1 MSANYTLSLNN
12 EDTKTILKG
21 ILQDKCP
28 ENALDGVTFVSAEF
42 NDADALCP
50 VTIKVKLEKA
60 APAVLF
66 SALQNHIEA
75 QVKRN
80 AKYNFDF
87 SADITPEER
96 VSLYWQF
103 LGDELPAIKPWLIHT
118 TAVFSCGTVII
129 TCDKAFIREK
139 LNLEKATPKI
149 PFKAKEFFSVTADK
163 MEIVIAKPV
172 ETDGQTIVRSAIE
185 VLKPLNAESD
195 ILKSDEIKGVPVPIE
210 NISDEGKFL
219 IEGRLFHN
227 DDYIRELR
235 PVPGK
240 PKTYMLFLYITNEK
254 DTIKAVVFVND
265 GDGLLAEID
274 GITHV
279 RALIETRY
287 DEREGEITA
296 RIKKMQK
303 ISMPALKDEAAEKRI
318 ELHAHTVMS
327 AMDSVM
333 SVQAYIKTA
342 AAWGHEAV
350 AITDHGV
357 VHSFPEAYNCVKKNK
372 LNIKLI
378 LGVEGYIV
386 DSYDSKERK
395 NNDGIESNHIIIL
408 VKNKEGLKNLYRLI
422 SGAHINTFYRK
433 PRILRTELIK
443 HRSGLIIGSAC
454 YLGEVYQA
462 VLQRKGPEKID
473 EIVRFYDYLE
483 IQPNTNNMF
492 MVKKGMVKSEESLNA
507 INRDIISLAKTAG
520 KPVVATGDVHFLK
533 EEDKTYREVL
543 LLGQGYDDIADEG
556 SADLSFKTTEK
567 MLKEFEYLGRDLAK
581 EVVITNPKIIS
592 DMVEKGLMPV
602 PDKAY
607 PPVIKDADKEV
618 SEITW
623 KTAHEIYGEAL
634 PSLVEARIKK
644 ELDAIIGNG
653 FATLYLI
660 AKKMVDKSNSDG
672 YIVGSRGSV
681 GSSIVAF
688 LMGISEVNP
697 LQAHYVCS
705 KCKYTEFIASEVVG
719 VDLEDKKCPKCAAE
733 LKKDGFHIPFETFM
747 GFEGEKMPDIDL
759 NFSGEYQ
766 DKIHKF
772 VTELFGEE
780 KVYRAGTLVTIQEQ
794 AVKKDFM
801 TKYLEKTRKKAR
813 HAEIERLAKGC
824 AGVKRSTGQHAGG
837 LMLVPED
844 KDIYDFT
851 PIQYSPK
858 EDSITT
864 HFDFEYLHD
873 TLVKVDALGHDL
885 PTSLKRICADLKI
898 NVNDIPLNDKKTM
911 KIFSDIK
918 VLGVD
923 PKSYDHTIGTIGVPE
938 YGTKFTR
945 DMLEITKPKTFSEL
959 IYIAGLS
966 HGTNVW
972 LNNAEELIKNKTAT
986 LKEVISVRDDIM
998 NYLINKGLPK
1008 STAFQITEKVR
1019 KGKGLSKEDEEIM
1032 RKSKVPAWYIDSCKK
1047 IKYMFPKAH
1056 AVAYAIMSFRIAYM
1070 KVNYPMHFYADY
1082 FYRDMKGF
1090 EFEFASLSIL
1100 EVKSR
1105 LKDLKMKRDIEKKEK
1120 DQLKVLEVLFEMK
1133 DRGGD
1138 FLNVDLYESDPSIFK
1153 VRDMKLLLPLTVIP
1167 DLGEK
1172 VAKAFGEERLKGKFT
1187 SVEDMVKRTKV
1198 NKNVVE
1204 FMRVNK
1210 MLEGIP
1216 ASDQAVL
1223 F

>member
-1 MSANYTLSLNN
+1 MSANYTLNLNN
-12 EDTKTILKG
+12 EETKTILKG
-21 ILQDKCP
+21 ILKDKCP
-28 ENALDGVTFVSAEF
+28 DSVFEGVNFVSAEF
-42 NDADALCP
+42 NDSDAACP
-50 VTIKVKLEKA
+50 VAIRVKLDSA

-66 SALQNHIEA
+66 DALQKYIET
-75 QVKRN
+75 QLKRS
-80 AKYNFDF
+80 AKYRFEF
-87 SADITPEER
+87 SPAISQQDR
-96 VSLYWQF
+96 VAVYWAF
-103 LGDELPAIKPWLIHT
+103 FGEELPSIKPWLIHT
-118 TAVFSCGTVII
+118 TASLENDVIVI
-129 TCDKAFIREK
+129 SCDKAFISEK
-139 LNLEKATPKI
+139 LQFDKSTLKI
-149 PFKAKEFFSVTADK
+149 PARAREFFGINAQH
-163 MEIVIAKPV
+163 MEIVILKPA
-172 ETDGQTIVRSAIE
+172 ETDGQTIVRGAIE
-185 VLKPLNAESD
+185 VLKPVNAQSE
-195 ILKSDEIKGVPVPIE
+195 ILKDEDIKGEPVPIE

-219 IEGRLFHN
+219 VEGRIFHSA
-227 DDYIRELR
+227 DYIRELR

-240 PKTYMLFLYITNEK
+240 PKTFMLFFYITNEK
-254 DTIKAVVFVND
+254 DTIKAVVFVPE
-265 GDGLLAEID
+265 GDGLLAEAD
-274 GITHV
+274 SLTHV

-296 RIKKMQK
+296 RIKKMK
-303 ISMPALKDEAAEKRI
+303 KVIKPGLKDEAVEKRI

-333 SVQAYIKTA
+333 PVQAYVKTA

-378 LGVEGYIV
+378 LGVEGYLT
-386 DSYDSKERK
+386 DSAEKQKDV
-395 NNDGIESNHIIIL
+395 ESHHVIIL

-422 SGAHINTFYRK
+422 SDAHIKNFYRK

-443 HRSGLIIGSAC
+443 YRGGLILGTAC
-454 YLGEVYQA
+454 YQGELYKAIVH
-462 VLQRKGPEKID
+462 RKGQEKID
-473 EIVRFYDYLE
+473 EIVKFYDYLE
-483 IQPNTNNMF
+483 IQPNTNNLF
-492 MVKKGMVKSEESLNA
+492 MIRQGIVKSEESLNA
-507 INRDIISLAKTAG
+507 INREIIALAAAAG

-533 EEDKTYREVL
+533 EEDKVYREVL

-567 MLKEFEYLGRDLAK
+567 MLKEFEYLGRETAR
-581 EVVITNPKIIS
+581 EVVIINPKKIC
-592 DMVEKGLMPV
+592 DMIEKDIAPV
-602 PDKAY
+602 PDKPH
-607 PPVIKDADKEV
+607 PPMIKDADKEI
-618 SEITW
+618 SEMTW
-623 KTAHEIYGEAL
+623 KTAHEIYGINL
-634 PSLVEARIKK
+634 PSLVDQRIKK

-653 FATLYLI
+653 YATLYLI
-660 AKKMVDKSNSDG
+660 AKKMVDQSNRDG

-688 LMGISEVNP
+688 LTGISEVNP
-697 LQAHYVCS
+697 LQAHYVCP
-705 KCKYTEFIASEVVG
+705 KCKYTEFVASELVG
-719 VDLEDKKCPKCAAE
+719 VDLDDKKCPECGVE

-766 DKIHKF
+766 EKIHKF
-772 VTELFGEE
+772 VTELFGED

-858 EDSITT
+858 ADAITT

-885 PTSLKRICADLKI
+885 PTSLKRICGELKI

-918 VLGVD
+918 ILGVD
-923 PKSYDHTIGTIGVPE
+923 PKNYDHSVGTIGVPE

-945 DMLEITKPKTFSEL
+945 DMLEATKPKTFSEL

-972 LNNAEELIKNKTAT
+972 LNNAEDLIKNKTAS

-1008 STAFQITEKVR
+1008 STAFLITEKVR
-1019 KGKGLSKEDEEIM
+1019 KGKGLSKEDEDIM
-1032 RKSKVPAWYIDSCKK
+1032 RKHKVPAWYIDSCKK

-1070 KVNYPMHFYADY
+1070 KVNFPMHFYADY
-1082 FYRDMKGF
+1082 FFRDMKGF
-1090 EFEFASLSIL
+1090 EYEFAFLSLAEI
-1100 EVKSR
+1100 KSR

-1120 DQLKVLEVLFEMK
+1120 DQLKVLEVLYEMK

-1138 FLNVDLYESDPSIFK
+1138 FLNVDLYESNPAIFK
-1153 VRDMKLLLPLTVIP
+1153 VKDKKLLMPLTVIP

-1172 VAKAFGEERLKGKFT
+1172 VAKAFGEEREKGKFT
-1187 SVEDMVKRTKV
+1187 SAEDMVKRTKV

-1210 MLEGIP
+1210 IIEGMP